1 MEEKNEMKAAI
12 LNDDE
17 LDKVAG
23 GVTLDELQELP
34 IGTRV
39 RAVAGLMCGQCG
51 TITEFQLDWGH
62 PKYPKYYS
70 WVHFDNGKETYLS
83 VDEFEVI

>member
-1 MEEKNEMKAAI
+1 MEENNKANFNM

-17 LDKVAG
+17 LDKIVG

-39 RAVAGLMCGQCG
+39 RGLRGDCRGLCG
-51 TITEFQLDWGH
+51 TITEFQHNWG
-62 PKYPKYYS
+62 KYKKYYS
-70 WVHFDNGKETYLS
+70 WVHFDNGFETYLS

>member
-1 MEEKNEMKAAI
+1 MEENNKNRTNM
-12 LNDDE
+12 LNDDA

-39 RAVAGLMCGQCG
+39 RAVKGDKAGLCG
-51 TITEFQLDWGH
+51 TITEFQLNWGDS
-62 PKYPKYYS
+62 KYPKYYS

-83 VDEFEVI
+83 VDDFELI